1 MKFFLSDLFSDFEFI
16 LKGSFHNITQEKF
29 KQKIL
34 ENGGSVRKHFLKV
47 RKMKKKKK
55 NQKKSK
61 KKKKNRISIGPAKPC
76 YCPKIYY

>member
-55 NQKKSK
+55 KKKIKKNQK
-61 KKKKNRISIGPAKPC
+61 KKKKIEFQ
-76 YCPKIYY
+76 